1 MVHVGCNPLIALSI
15 RTVAE
20 IQEKIVEKD
29 RRNLLSRL
37 AHAKNDKEAIVTWRS
52 DLNRVL
58 HVFNV
63 CSLAASIQQLLTAT
77 TPQTELAIGTH
88 VVASETHTMVSELHR
103 STVTAR
109 GVTDSQYHLVS
120 VAFNPSIT

>member
-1 MVHVGCNPLIALSI
+1 MHVGCDPLIALSI

-37 AHAKNDKEAIVTWRS
+37 THAKNDKEAIVAWRS

-63 CSLAASIQQLLTAT
+63 RSPAASILLF
-77 TPQTELAIGTH
+77 
-88 VVASETHTMVSELHR
+88 SSC
-103 STVTAR
+103 
-109 GVTDSQYHLVS
+109 
-120 VAFNPSIT
+120 